1 MTTYATPDPIKA
13 RIELAVGSLQLS
25 AGPHGET
32 VVAVEPTDPNDE
44 RDRQA
49 AAAAR
54 VTCADGRLEV
64 IGPKSTGISLGRKPG
79 SIDVVVGLPPG
90 SSVRANVAAGAL
102 RADVPLGDVSARVS
116 AGDITLHDADT
127 ADLKSGLGAV
137 TARHVAGDARCSTGS
152 GDIHI
157 DRIDGAAL
165 VKNANGD
172 TWIGEG
178 GSTTRVKAANGDI
191 QIDRARAD
199 LSASTANGN
208 VHVGSVE
215 QGSVLLRTAAGNI
228 DLGIPQ
234 GTAARVDLRT
244 GFGAVH
250 NNLGTA
256 DGPNASD
263 RTVEVDAQ
271 TSYGDVTLV
280 RAAPD
285 AV

>member
-1 MTTYATPDPIKA
+1 MTSYATPDPIRA
-13 RIELAVGSLQLS
+13 RVELAVGSVQLS

-32 VVAVEPTDPNDE
+32 VVAVEPTDPDSD

-49 AAAAR
+49 AEAAR

-64 IGPKSTGISLGRKPG
+64 IGPKSTGIPLGRKPG
-79 SIDVVVGLPPG
+79 SIDVSIGLPPG
-90 SSVRANVAAGAL
+90 SSLRANVAAGVL
-102 RADVPLGDVSARVS
+102 HADVPLGEVSVRTS
-116 AGDITLHDADT
+116 AGDITLHDAGT
-127 ADLKSGLGAV
+127 ADLKSGFGTV

-157 DRIDGAAL
+157 DRIDGQAL

-178 GSTTRVKAANGDI
+178 GSSMRVKSANGDI
-191 QIDRARAD
+191 RVDRARRD
-199 LSASTANGN
+199 LVASTANGN
-208 VHVGSVE
+208 VRIGSVE
-215 QGSVLLRTAAGNI
+215 RGSVLLRTAAGNI

-234 GTAARVDLRT
+234 GIAARVDLRT
-244 GFGAVH
+244 GFGTVH

-256 DGPNASD
+256 DGPDASD

-280 RAAPD
+280 RAPTGA
-285 AV
+285 